1 MGIKVGEFFI
11 DLAVDAA
18 SGNLSVKQLIGAM
31 GELEVA
37 SLGGTYG
44 IAKVVEKLYNM
55 GHAAAE
61 TAVDLLS
68 LRDVTGADPK
78 MVQRWELAGQRIGI
92 SAGAIKSSI
101 KSVGDTMA
109 AISQMRASPPELLTR
124 FGIIPSMSKD
134 AGKVYSDLM
143 QKVAGNKDFWSNLYG
158 PRERISFLK
167 TMGLG
172 EEDLRILQ
180 EMRGGRWRPDTIK
193 GLSGKQMEDFKN
205 LSRTTTEIM
214 QLMTDIASRL
224 ILHGGTLEGILER
237 AKNYLVKIDDILH
250 ADKDEVFNTKGVGYF
265 FKGIRDIVSPA
276 AYNIVKSPGLE
287 AANRELFRAAQSRAA
302 VQADFGTLNVKVT
315 GPKGEQAEHK
325 FRIDRSIKNR
335 NTEDASINLSLE
347 GK

>member
-44 IAKVVEKLYNM
+44 LAKIAESFYGLAKAAVE
-55 GHAAAE
+55 
-61 TAVDLLS
+61 TSVDLLS

-78 MVQRWELAGQRIGI
+78 MVQGWQMAGEKIGV

-101 KSVGDTMA
+101 KGVGDTMA

-134 AGKVYSDLM
+134 AGQVYTDLM

-158 PRERISFLK
+158 PRERLGFLK
-167 TMGLG
+167 TMSLG
-172 EEDLRILQ
+172 EDDLRILQ
-180 EMRGGRWRPDTIK
+180 EMRAGRWKPQSVQ
-193 GLSGKQMEDFKN
+193 GLTMKQMEEFKQ
-205 LSRTTTEIM
+205 LSQVTINIQ
-214 QLMTDIASRL
+214 QLMRSIADNLLTD
-224 ILHGGTLEGILER
+224 GGVMLAVLER
-237 AKNYLVKIDDILH
+237 ARLALEEIDIALH
-250 ADKDEVFNTKGVGYF
+250 SKKGGGMSDFGYF
-265 FKGIRDIVSPA
+265 FKGLGQYLNPA
-276 AYNIVKSPGLE
+276 ASKLLPSPYLSPLQANPRFATAG
-287 AANRELFRAAQSRAA
+287 AAAA

-325 FRIDRSIKNR
+325 FRIDRSLKNR
-335 NTEDASINLSLE
+335 STEDASINLSLE